1 MNNLNTK
8 FLLLLASLFVSLS
21 LNAATIGEKP
31 KNIIIA
37 ADEGGLVEDGSLWN
51 SSTLKDKVH
60 VMFYVDPD
68 EKDVNEHY
76 TQLLKIEKEEK
87 RLSFQ
92 SIAIINLAATWK
104 PNFII
109 ESILKSK
116 QEEFPD
122 TIYVKDKSSVLVKEW
137 DIADNAS
144 NILIF
149 SQDGTLLFY
158 KSGAM
163 SEEDI
168 QKSFKIIRE
177 NS

>member
-1 MNNLNTK
+1 MKLK
-8 FLLLLASLFVSLS
+8 LLLVSLLATLN
-21 LNAATIGEKP
+21 LNAATIGKIP
-31 KNIIIA
+31 QNITIEN
-37 ADEGGLVEDGSLWN
+37 DNGGYVEDGSAW
-51 SSTLKDKVH
+51 SSSSIKDKVY

-76 TQLLKIEKEEK
+76 SAALKAEKEAK
-87 RLSFQ
+87 RLTFQ

-104 PNFII
+104 PNFVI
-109 ESILKSK
+109 EKILQSK

-122 TIYVKDKSSVLVKEW
+122 TIYIKDKNSVLVNEW
-137 DIADNAS
+137 EIADDAS

-149 SQDGTLLFY
+149 SKDGTLLFY

-163 SEEDI
+163 DEKDI
-168 QKSFKIIRE
+168 KNSFTIIEE

>member
-1 MNNLNTK
+1 MKLK
-8 FLLLLASLFVSLS
+8 AVLLSSLMALSLS
-21 LNAATIGEKP
+21 ALTIGEIP
-31 KNIIIA
+31 KSVSIKG
-37 ADEGGLVEDGSLWN
+37 DDGGMVLDGSEWD
-51 SSTLKDKVH
+51 SSTIEDKVF

-76 TQLLKIEKEEK
+76 SKALKAEKEASG
-87 RLSFQ
+87 LTFQ

-104 PNFII
+104 PNFVI

-116 QEEFPD
+116 QEEFPN
-122 TIYVKDKSSVLVKEW
+122 TIYVKDKASVLVKAW
-137 DIADNAS
+137 GIDDDAS

-149 SQDGTLLFY
+149 SREGKLLFY

-168 QKSFKIIRE
+168 AKSYQIIKD